1 MLFVFFIVVDPKIRF
16 GKSSAHFHWFFFN
29 EGGCLFGSSISG
41 QHLANISW
49 ALATVSHEDEIW
61 FSALHKE
68 MSTSAESTGKRFFFG
83 VKRGRSTVNI

>member
-1 MLFVFFIVVDPKIRF
+1 MLYVVCFFKVVDPKSDLENPVPIF
-16 GKSSAHFHWFFFN
+16 TGIFFN

-83 VKRGRSTVNI
+83 

>member
-1 MLFVFFIVVDPKIRF
+1 MLYVVCFFKVVDPKIRF
-16 GKSSAHFHWFFFN
+16 GKSSAHFHCFFN

-83 VKRGRSTVNI
+83 